1 MTHIT
6 LQKDTAGK
14 GPTMTGRTGV
24 LARLEMGIVA
34 VRARVRCCGPRRRGE
49 LLWQHFLCLFD
60 REASYVRVR
69 PRHTGNAAQSDA

>member
-14 GPTMTGRTGV
+14 GPGMTGQTGA

-34 VRARVRCCGPRRRGE
+34 VRACGRCGPRRGTS
-49 LLWQHFLCLFD
+49 LAAFFCVCLIE
-60 REASYVRVR
+60 RPPPVRR
-69 PRHTGNAAQSDA
+69 PSVCPRRTTQSDA